1 MFDDAP
7 GKRFNKDL
15 WIQTALRR
23 RYLVAKPDGTIL
35 RAVRASADGKNVS
48 EQMEPVK
55 YRIHRKTGRV
65 YFQLTWLGITKSV
78 LVNRVIALAF
88 LPNPK
93 NLPQVN
99 HKDGN
104 KENNAVSNLEW
115 SSGSDNERHAHR
127 TGLKTGRGSANANA
141 KLTVDDVLEIRASAD
156 PIEELVE
163 RFGVARSTIVNIRKR
178 RTWTHV

>member
-1 MFDDAP
+1 MSAAP
-7 GKRFNKDL
+7 AKRFNKDL

-23 RYLVAKPDGTIL
+23 RYLVANPDGTIL
-35 RAVRASADGKNVS
+35 RAVKASADGQQVS
-48 EQMEPVK
+48 TQLAPVV
-55 YRIHRKTGRV
+55 YRVHKKTGRV
-65 YFQLTWLGITKSV
+65 YFQMTWLGITKSV

-88 LPNPK
+88 LPNPQ

-141 KLTVDDVLEIRASAD
+141 KLTANDVLEIRASTD
-156 PIEELVE
+156 PIEELMR
-163 RFGVARSTIVNIRKR
+163 RFGVARSTIVNIQQR
-178 RTWTHV
+178 RTWKHV